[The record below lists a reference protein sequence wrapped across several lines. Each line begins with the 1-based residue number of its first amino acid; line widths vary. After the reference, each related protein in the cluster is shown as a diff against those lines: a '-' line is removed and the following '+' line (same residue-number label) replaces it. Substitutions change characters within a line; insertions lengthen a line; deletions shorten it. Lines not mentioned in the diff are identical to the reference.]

1 MIIAKQKLWGNA
13 FNLPNYDFTGAAP
26 TMLKDNSGN
35 WELVFLTGCT
45 ITFNRLNTD
54 VDVFLV
60 AGGAKAGDS
69 IGNAANNYAIGG
81 AGGKG
86 GGIVN
91 DTLTLETGVAYPIV
105 IGGSGQ
111 DTTAFGKTAVSGAGS
126 NGGAGAYTAAA
137 GNGTDGVLAFN
148 NTGGTLYENGTP
160 IKFGAGGGGG
170 AAKASASSA
179 LRAAGSGGATGG
191 GAGGDGSGSN
201 GSDSNADSKNGR
213 PNTGGGGGGGSRNN
227 ETGSGGNY
235 PGPGKGGSGIVI
247 IRNHREET

>member
-1 MIIAKQKLWGNA
+1 MIIARTKLWGSGSL
-13 FNLPNYDFTGAAP
+13 LPNYDFTGAAP
-26 TMLKDNSGN
+26 TLLKDNSGN

-60 AGGAKAGDS
+60 GGGAKAGDS
-69 IGNAANNYAIGG
+69 IGNAANNYAVGG

-126 NGGAGAYTAAA
+126 NGGAGAYTSAA
-137 GNGTDGVLAFN
+137 GNGADGVLAFN

-170 AAKASASSA
+170 AAKASAGSA

-191 GAGGDGSGSN
+191 GAGGSG
-201 GSDSNADSKNGR
+201 GTDETEAAKAGKA
-213 PNTGGGGGGGSRNN
+213 NTGGGGGGGSRNN
-227 ETGSGGNY
+227 ETGSGGNF